1 MHPTKKYSV
10 LTGKNVIKTV
20 LRIGLR
26 GRSFQRSK
34 VKGFAKFF
42 KYCDTKDCETKYC
55 DSKYRDT
62 L

>member
-1 MHPTKKYSV
+1 MHPTIKFYV

-34 VKGFAKFF
+34 VKGFEKFF
-42 KYCDTKDCETKYC
+42 TYCDTKGCGTKYC
-55 DSKYRDT
+55 DPKYRDT